1 VDYRDATTPLENLR
15 WNWGE
20 AYVIDHF
27 GDYRWMAQRRDKRA
41 TLRAD
46 SPEELRN
53 LIIADYTARPVPRQI
68 AGAAQ
73 PSPPSRRFRLE

>member
-1 VDYRDATTPLENLR
+1 MDNEPGTPLEKLR

-20 AYVIDHF
+20 AYRIDHY
-27 GDYRWMAQRRDKRA
+27 GLVWLAQRRDDRA

-46 SPEELRN
+46 SPEGLRD

-68 AGAAQ
+68 AGVAQ
-73 PSPPSRRFRLE
+73 PSPPSRRFPLE